1 MMEQPSNIHQ
11 PVPYQQ
17 SSFPLN
23 HHSQLTKS
31 GIDGGFEGGEGSHD
45 MKSPSVSEINFK
57 NQLRSSAGG
66 DMMQTPPPIADGS
79 QGIMEQEEDSDPVRS
94 DLSAFSKF
102 EKISEKIDRK
112 QNLDLPKVLKYIG
125 EMEQEIEAHKQRLVN
140 EGHDYNTID
149 AFRVIDVNG

>member
-1 MMEQPSNIHQ
+1 
-11 PVPYQQ
+11 
-17 SSFPLN
+17 
-23 HHSQLTKS
+23 
-31 GIDGGFEGGEGSHD
+31 